1 MVTVDDVMVL
11 VGMACAVVSAI
22 ILAGI
27 SCRVRVQG
35 QVFGKAV
42 LPAYR
47 PIVSVF
53 ALLFFL
59 LGGLQAL
66 SLLSQ
71 SGSNQRAHRLLGVA
85 LFFLVAVMIMPLFL
99 KEASVS
105 VMSLARALLKLSPY
119 VGIVALIWIGL
130 GVILGSDSP
139 SYLGWV
145 LFGVATV
152 PPLFFCSL
160 LLLNVIKT
168 RVQLRS
174 TSNRAVIFVAIGY
187 CLNYCVLNAIFLSDA
202 DPSIFSICYVVT
214 TAPLF
219 LLYPVALMLTIVAD
233 TKFWRGLGQHN
244 QGGINLKDEDGDGKA
259 PRPQVDL
266 STVNSTLQTMLTSQ
280 SKINIQFGHLEIG
293 EKIGSGSTADVF
305 FGKLKGK
312 PVAIKVFSPPELD
325 SAEVARFAR
334 EAALSATLRHK
345 NVVRFYGM
353 CVRPPQVAMVI
364 ELCNRGNLKLCLQN
378 RELWSVRRRFRAAI
392 DAAAAVEY
400 LHGKDPPIIHRDL
413 KAENFFLSKKFTA
426 KLGDFGESTLFAPLR
441 QGEEDRKM
449 TIVGTV
455 SNMAPELI
463 DGQKR
468 YTEAVDIYALGITLW
483 EFWTGREPFE
493 GLSQFDLY
501 KAVLDRNERPP
512 IPEDCPASYAEIM
525 TDMWQKDPAE
535 RPTAWQVRL
544 RLYDALRS
552 YLESPEYHRT
562 DAAVLREDH
571 LEELSRED
579 SLSHASVYAIYN
591 EQHRQSQGILGRI
604 SMNRK
609 FRSSRRRE
617 HINSE
622 GDSSAHGSN
631 SPSMDLSVAS
641 KKGGF
646 FGRRD
651 DDVTPDLEIAEKG
664 NCSSQETSPEL
675 SPTPPRSVRKRIDR
689 VRTSTPLRTPTNM
702 VLHRHL
708 EDLMTSSAG
717 SSDAESGNFTR
728 CKIGGGS
735 DVTESPTP
743 VEFVICTTTD
753 ADDTTPGFSVAVQ

>member
-1 MVTVDDVMVL
+1 
-11 VGMACAVVSAI
+11 
-22 ILAGI
+22 
-27 SCRVRVQG
+27 
-35 QVFGKAV
+35 
-42 LPAYR
+42 
-47 PIVSVF
+47 
-53 ALLFFL
+53 
-59 LGGLQAL
+59 
-66 SLLSQ
+66 
-71 SGSNQRAHRLLGVA
+71 
-85 LFFLVAVMIMPLFL
+85 
-99 KEASVS
+99 
-105 VMSLARALLKLSPY
+105 
-119 VGIVALIWIGL
+119 
-130 GVILGSDSP
+130 
-139 SYLGWV
+139 
-145 LFGVATV
+145 
-152 PPLFFCSL
+152 
-160 LLLNVIKT
+160 
-168 RVQLRS
+168 
-174 TSNRAVIFVAIGY
+174 
-187 CLNYCVLNAIFLSDA
+187 
-202 DPSIFSICYVVT
+202 
-214 TAPLF
+214 
-219 LLYPVALMLTIVAD
+219 
-233 TKFWRGLGQHN
+233 
-244 QGGINLKDEDGDGKA
+244 
-259 PRPQVDL
+259 
-266 STVNSTLQTMLTSQ
+266 
-280 SKINIQFGHLEIG
+280 
-293 EKIGSGSTADVF
+293 
-305 FGKLKGK
+305 
-312 PVAIKVFSPPELD
+312 
-325 SAEVARFAR
+325 
-334 EAALSATLRHK
+334 
-345 NVVRFYGM
+345 
-353 CVRPPQVAMVI
+353 
-364 ELCNRGNLKLCLQN
+364 
-378 RELWSVRRRFRAAI
+378 
-392 DAAAAVEY
+392 
-400 LHGKDPPIIHRDL
+400 
-413 KAENFFLSKKFTA
+413 
-426 KLGDFGESTLFAPLR
+426 
-441 QGEEDRKM
+441 
-449 TIVGTV
+449 
-455 SNMAPELI
+455 MAPELI